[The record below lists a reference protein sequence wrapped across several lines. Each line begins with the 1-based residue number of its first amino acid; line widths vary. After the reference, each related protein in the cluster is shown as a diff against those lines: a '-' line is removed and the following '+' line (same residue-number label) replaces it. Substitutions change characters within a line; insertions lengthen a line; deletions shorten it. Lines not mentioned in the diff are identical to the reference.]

1 MVSNEVIFSD
11 LKSVIL
17 LDNLPLKCSALRLHP
32 LVNQDTYEL
41 FYPLIQSPESSSAT
55 RFTTTTASSA
65 DPLPI
70 TVTSLLRL
78 GFRCRSY
85 NVPAQAAL
93 HRVRSITL
101 SLPTHLLY
109 SEVLRKGYGAL
120 VVAGT
125 SPSLLSL
132 PEVRTKLEWQFWLR
146 LPSDSSLALIHRLS
160 LIRQQMRVSSDTL
173 AFAYTLPPFRA
184 RNWNST
190 S

>member
-1 MVSNEVIFSD
+1 MKFRFS
-11 LKSVIL
+11 VT
-17 LDNLPLKCSALRLHP
+17 CSALRLHP
-32 LVNQDTYEL
+32 LVIQDTYEL

-70 TVTSLLRL
+70 AVTSLLRL

-85 NVPAQAAL
+85 NVPAQVAL

-109 SEVLRKGYGAL
+109 SEVLRKGYGAS
-120 VVAGT
+120 VVEGT

-132 PEVRTKLEWQFWLR
+132 PEVRTELEWQFWLR

-160 LIRQQMRVSSDTL
+160 LIRQRMRVS
-173 AFAYTLPPFRA
+173 FRHPCLRLYVA
-184 RNWNST
+184 SFQG

>member
-1 MVSNEVIFSD
+1 MTRAYVSVPRNAPVADLMTIVSNEIQVLGNMFRPSPP
-11 LKSVIL
+11 S
-17 LDNLPLKCSALRLHP
+17 
-32 LVNQDTYEL
+32 LVSQDTYEL

-120 VVAGT
+120 VVVGT

-132 PEVRTKLEWQFWLR
+132 PEVRIELGWQFWLR
-146 LPSDSSLALIHRLS
+146 PPSDPSLAPLYRLS
-160 LIRQQMRVSSDTL
+160 LL
-173 AFAYTLPPFRA
+173 G
-184 RNWNST
+184 
-190 S
+190 